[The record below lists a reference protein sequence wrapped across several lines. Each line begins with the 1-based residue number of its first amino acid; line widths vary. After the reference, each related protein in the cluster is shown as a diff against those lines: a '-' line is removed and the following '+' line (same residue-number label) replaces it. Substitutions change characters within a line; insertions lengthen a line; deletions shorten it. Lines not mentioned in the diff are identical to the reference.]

1 MSFKRIAL
9 AAVVLAAAS
18 IVALKTTRHSSP
30 GTAALAMPP
39 TVVLVADGREADTDC
54 GCGQIIRRVRAAR
67 SHGVVVQEVE
77 PSDSEAARRYGI
89 TVAPTVVFLDPD
101 GRVLSRR
108 EGESTETIAA
118 ISQELARLEGARR

>member
-1 MSFKRIAL
+1 MSFKRIGL

-18 IVALKTTRHSSP
+18 IVALKTTRHVPSS
-30 GTAALAMPP
+30 TAAPVALPA
-39 TVVLVADGREADTDC
+39 VVLVADGREADTDC

-77 PSDSEAARRYGI
+77 PSDSQAFRRYGI
-89 TVAPTVVFLDPD
+89 TVAPTVVFLDPN

-108 EGESTETIAA
+108 EGESAETVAA
-118 ISQELARLEGARR
+118 ISEDLARLEGVRR